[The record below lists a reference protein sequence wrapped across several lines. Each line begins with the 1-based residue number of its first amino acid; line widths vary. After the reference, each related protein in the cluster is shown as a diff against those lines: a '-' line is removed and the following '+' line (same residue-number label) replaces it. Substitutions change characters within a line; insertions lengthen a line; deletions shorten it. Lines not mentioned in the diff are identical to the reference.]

1 MTYFTLL
8 FLVFVH
14 GQPRLIDGI
23 FPSHSQCQDAEGELA
38 TMLEADKTVSGWV
51 IIGEPCVSQPEA
63 KKV

>member
-14 GQPRLIDGI
+14 GQPRLIDGEGEAA
-23 FPSHSQCQDAEGELA
+23 PSGRDAEGELA